1 MRGKFVI
8 GIGITFMLFLL
19 SLSVLVQGAKAIML
33 TTIDEDSGG
42 TVGVG
47 CVGNIQPLDDFWP
60 NLTLPTIGFKHRF
73 PIDYSGSS
81 LGDDT
86 PLSTDDDSNLVGLQG
101 KRILLLVIVKEKIIF
116 DFMLL

>member
-1 MRGKFVI
+1 MRGKFVL
-8 GIGITFMLFLL
+8 GITFMLFLL
-19 SLSVLVQGAKAIML
+19 SLSVLVQGARAVML
-33 TTIDEDSGG
+33 TTIDEGCGG

-86 PLSTDDDSNLVGLQG
+86 PLSADEVSNPVGSQG
-101 KRILLLVIVKEKIIF
+101 KRILSLVIVKEKIIF
-116 DFMLL
+116 GFMLP

>member
-1 MRGKFVI
+1 MRGKFV
-8 GIGITFMLFLL
+8 IGITFMLFLL
-19 SLSVLVQGAKAIML
+19 SLSVLVQGARAVML
-33 TTIDEDSGG
+33 TTIDEGCGG

-81 LGDDT
+81 LSGNV
-86 PLSTDDDSNLVGLQG
+86 PLSVDDGCNLVGLQG
-101 KRILLLVIVKEKIIF
+101 KRFISFVIVKEKIIF
-116 DFMLL
+116 GFMLP